1 MKQSEKKKNEMKKG
15 KNSSLPN
22 FPPNK
27 KFWKSTGGNFL
38 IWALIFIT
46 AITVVQFISGSTEPK
61 KITYSQ
67 LEKYIEEKKIIS
79 AEVVGNNFIGIL
91 KEPEISFIGNT
102 EKQIDRITTTLPFV
116 DSDILKEWDNSGIE
130 FDFKNQTLG
139 LMDYVLQFS
148 PWILIIFVWIFLMRR
163 MQSGGGAG
171 GIFSFAKSRAKMV
184 SPDNPKITFEDV
196 AGCEEA
202 KVELKE
208 VVEFLKH
215 PKKFSSIGAKIPRG
229 ALLLGP
235 PGSGKTLLAKAVSGE
250 AGVPFFT
257 ISGAEFVE
265 MFVGVGASRVRDLFE
280 QAKQHSPAIIFIDE
294 IDAVGRQRG
303 AGVGGGHDERE
314 QTLNQILV
322 EMDGFG
328 TDDNVILIAATNR
341 PDVLDKALLRP
352 GRFDRQIVVDLPDV
366 KGREDILKIHTKKI
380 PLGENVELNV
390 IGKGTPGLAGA
401 DLENLVNEAALLAA
415 RKNQKVVNM
424 IDFEEAKDKVM
435 MGVERKS
442 MILSDDEKKLTAY
455 HESGHALVAYNTK
468 NADPVHKI
476 SIIPRGRA
484 LGVTAQLPNE
494 KHGYSKNYLLGRL
507 NILMGGRVAEKI
519 IFKDISTG
527 AGNDISVATDIAKQ
541 MVTEWGMSEKIGPLA
556 FGKEQNNVFLGREMT
571 QNKNISDEKVKIIDE
586 EITNFV
592 LNAEMIADKIIN
604 KNINHLHNIA
614 NALLEF
620 ETISGEEM
628 ELVIKGGKIDRPEE
642 KPNDTSNESNTK
654 LKNKIS
660 PENEDSIN
668 EIEGKPTLSPA

>member
-1 MKQSEKKKNEMKKG
+1 MVQNKNNNKKEKKIPSKSSN
-15 KNSSLPN
+15 NS
-22 FPPNK
+22 K

-38 IWALIFIT
+38 IWALIFIS
-46 AITVVQFISGSTEPK
+46 AISIVQFISGSTEPK
-61 KITYSQ
+61 KITYTE
-67 LEKYIEEKKIIS
+67 LEKYVQEKKIIS
-79 AEVVGNNFIGIL
+79 AEVEGNIFIGIL
-91 KEPEISFIGNT
+91 KEPEISYVGNT
-102 EKQIDRITTTLPFV
+102 EKQIDKISTTLPFI
-116 DSDILKEWDNSGIE
+116 DSDILEEWKVSGIE

-139 LMDYVLQFS
+139 AMDYILQFS
-148 PWILIIFVWIFLMRR
+148 PWILIIFIWIFLMRR
-163 MQSGGGAG
+163 MQSGGGPS
-171 GIFSFAKSRAKMV
+171 GIFSFAKSRAKMI
-184 SPDNPKITFEDV
+184 SPDNPKITFKDV

-208 VVEFLKH
+208 VVEFLKQ
-215 PKKFSSIGAKIPRG
+215 PKKFVSLGAKTPRG

-235 PGSGKTLLAKAVSGE
+235 PGTGKTLLAKAVSGE

-280 QAKQHSPAIIFIDE
+280 QAKQHSPSIIFIDE

-303 AGVGGGHDERE
+303 AGLGGGHDERE

-322 EMDGFG
+322 EMDGFD

-366 KGREDILKIHTKKI
+366 NGREEILKIHTRKI
-380 PLGENVELNV
+380 PLSEKVNLNV

-415 RKNQKVVNM
+415 RKNQKIVNM

-435 MGVERKS
+435 IGVERKS
-442 MILSDDEKKLTAY
+442 MILSEDEKKLTAY
-455 HESGHALVAYNTK
+455 HEGGHALVAYHTP

-476 SIIPRGRA
+476 TIIPRGRA
-484 LGVTAQLPNE
+484 LGVTAQLPKE
-494 KHGYSKNYLLGRL
+494 QHGYSKNYLLGRL

-519 IFKDISTG
+519 IFDDISTG

-556 FGKEQNNVFLGREMT
+556 FGQERQNVFLGREMSQT
-571 QNKNISDEKVKIIDE
+571 KNISDEKAKIIDE
-586 EITNFV
+586 EVTEFILKAEETAENL
-592 LNAEMIADKIIN
+592 LNENINDLHKIAD
-604 KNINHLHNIA
+604 
-614 NALLEF
+614 ALLEF
-620 ETISGEEM
+620 ETISGSEM
-628 ELVIKGGKIDRPEE
+628 ETIIKGGQIERIDEVDDS
-642 KPNDTSNESNTK
+642 KKDNNIVNSKTVK
-654 LKNKIS
+654 
-660 PENEDSIN
+660 ENEESDVLDDL
-668 EIEGKPTLSPA
+668 EGNPSLSPA